1 MRWALESFS
10 ASFVMIREWGIVTLD
25 CKQTLPGN
33 VERIGT
39 FPQPNSIVLAPCPT
53 YHGETVNLRAY
64 TFGIGCMLI
73 AGRFAGDR
81 LAAAAEPSGQPEP
94 RWIEIGSEKVVIAR
108 DSKSPDGRNALAWTV
123 DSSEPIDWSLLEK
136 DADRFYEQYDLKAI
150 WVINLADKKKVGM
163 VGDRGG
169 YVRPGSHRTLSVA
182 WGPVENGR
190 RFALAAYQWKWGTD
204 TLLLLDVGIDDCR
217 STQIGA
223 VLDKAIEVQ
232 IKRAKPRASGP
243 FDSTY
248 LLTGLP
254 ELGKK
259 TGFSGPTTVGLP
271 FVTKDREQDAPVSEG
286 FLTLKLVRAGE
297 GPTASVV
304 RLTPGPLPDDP
315 FSESAR
321 LAKADRELNAIYSA
335 LLKRLKPSEQQ
346 TLRTEQRAWVE
357 QRDRQADEA
366 VRNKSNAENE
376 RIVRDRVLRQLT
388 EERSAELRKRL
399 EPKQRKNIGTP
410 RPVAFN

>member
-1 MRWALESFS
+1 MKSPAYIVGFS
-10 ASFVMIREWGIVTLD
+10 
-25 CKQTLPGN
+25 
-33 VERIGT
+33 
-39 FPQPNSIVLAPCPT
+39 
-53 YHGETVNLRAY
+53 
-64 TFGIGCMLI
+64 CMLV
-73 AGRFAGDR
+73 AGQFATNK
-81 LAAAAEPSGQPEP
+81 LAASGISSPSES

-108 DSKSPDGRNALAWTV
+108 DSKSADGRNALAWTV

-136 DADRFYEQYDLKAI
+136 DVDRFYEQYDLKAI
-150 WVINLADKKKVGM
+150 WVVNLLDKKKLGTI
-163 VGDRGG
+163 GDKGG

-204 TLLLLDVGIDDCR
+204 TLLLLDVGADDCR

-223 VLDKAIEVQ
+223 VLDKAIEAQ
-232 IKRAKPRASGP
+232 IKRARPRLSGP

-259 TGFSGPTTVGLP
+259 TGFSNPATVGLP

-297 GPTASVV
+297 SPTASVV
-304 RLTPGPLPDDP
+304 KLTPGPLPDDP

-335 LLKRLKPSEQQ
+335 LLKRLKPSAQQ
-346 TLRTEQRAWVE
+346 TLRTEQRAWLE

-366 VRNKSNAENE
+366 VRNKSAAENA

-388 EERSAELRKRL
+388 EERSAELRKR
-399 EPKQRKNIGTP
+399 PGPNQRKNIGTP
-410 RPVAFN
+410 PPVAFN